1 MPKLSID
8 SKDLDNDKNVPAAS
22 YTGQLFS
29 VLDHFPGI
37 AYLQAEDYSIR
48 YANAKFIEQYGE
60 PGEKTCYGAIWGRTR
75 PCEDCPTFSVFKTNE
90 PVVWEASH
98 ADGRTYKVYDYPFV
112 APDGE
117 QLVLEMS
124 IDETGQHNAELEL
137 DRVKETYRGIF
148 QNSQVGLA
156 RTRISDG
163 KFLELNN
170 HAVKMFGY
178 STPEE
183 FIKERFGRQCFA
195 ERSDRERFDELL
207 ARDGHV
213 ENFVARARRKNGSTF
228 WVQFSAQRDPEN
240 EYLDVVIVNIDK
252 EKRAEGELKEAKET
266 YQGMFQNSL
275 VGLSRTRLSDG
286 KFMEFNDRLVTMF
299 GYADREDFALRYN
312 AVKCYAQPGERERL
326 LGLLKEDGKV
336 ENFITLARRKD
347 GSTFW
352 IQLSA
357 RIDKE
362 KGYVDV
368 VSLDADTE
376 IKAKEEIRVSEE
388 KYRALFEESNDVVF
402 VTTPEGSVLD
412 MNPAG
417 LKLFGYTIEEA
428 RRLDLAT
435 DLYNDPAVR
444 AEFKAAVLKD
454 GSVKNFELEVKTR
467 SGTVRTGVMSANAV
481 WDDDGNITKFRG
493 IFHDMTERKRLE
505 NQLLHSQKMEA
516 IGRLAG
522 GIAHDFNNI
531 LTVTKTLADLATA
544 QVEADDP
551 MMKYLKP
558 ISESSDRATSLV
570 QQLLLFSQNR
580 PPSTTETDLN
590 RAITSLLGMLEHLI
604 SEDISITTNLET
616 DLWKI
621 EADNARLEQLITNLV
636 VNASEAMSG
645 GGSIEIRTWN
655 TPETKKE
662 CCSMPEESKASKQH
676 VCLEVTDTGVG
687 MDSSVIEHIF
697 EPFFTTDK
705 ARGTGMGLAVVY
717 GIIKELG
724 GCIDVKSSP
733 GVGSTFKLC
742 IPAIETAKELYTE
755 EPPVPVTPTGEGR
768 RILLVEDDKWVRKST
783 ALLLA
788 DSGYEVF
795 EARNAEKALSLF
807 YHEKGRFDLV
817 ISDVVMPGRSGLELL
832 GPLLEINPKVP
843 VLLCSGHIDNKEQFS
858 EIISQRIPYIQKPYA
873 NHELLQAV
881 AETIEEKS

>member
-1 MPKLSID
+1 MSIEYKELD
-8 SKDLDNDKNVPAAS
+8 SKNAAPKS
-22 YTGQLFS
+22 SFTGQLFS
-29 VLDHFPGI
+29 LLDHFPGI

-48 YANAKFIEQYGE
+48 YANARFKEQYGE
-60 PGEKTCYGAIWGRTR
+60 PGERTCYAAMWNRR
-75 PCEDCPTFSVFKTNE
+75 EPCEDCPTFSVFKTKE

-98 ADGRTYKVYDYPFV
+98 EDGRTYKVYDSPFV

-117 QLVLEMS
+117 LLVLEMS
-124 IDETGQHNAELEL
+124 IDETEQHSAELKL
-137 DRVKETYRGIF
+137 DKVRETYRGIF
-148 QNSQVGLA
+148 QDMQVGLA
-156 RTRISDG
+156 RARISDD

-170 HAVKMFGY
+170 HAVKMFEY

-183 FIKERFGRQCFA
+183 FMKECSAQQCFA
-195 ERSDRERFDELL
+195 EKSDHEKFYKLL
-207 ARDGHV
+207 ASNSHI
-213 ENFVARARRKNGSTF
+213 ENFVAKARRRNGSTF
-228 WVQFSAQRDPEN
+228 WVQFSAQIDLEN
-240 EYLDVVIVNIDK
+240 KHLDVVIVDIDMQ
-252 EKRAEGELKEAKET
+252 KRTENELKEAKET

-286 KFMEFNDRLVTMF
+286 KFIELNDRLVAMF

-312 AVKCYAQPGERERL
+312 AVKCYALEGERERL
-326 LGLLKEDGKV
+326 LGLLKEDGKA
-336 ENFITLARRKD
+336 ENFVTLARRKD

-357 RIDKE
+357 SIEKE

-368 VSLDADTE
+368 VSLDVDTE
-376 IKAKEEIRVSEE
+376 IRAKEKIRASEE
-388 KYRALFEESNDVVF
+388 KYRTLFEESNDVLF
-402 VTTPEGSVLD
+402 VTTTDGSVLD
-412 MNPAG
+412 MNSAG
-417 LKLFGYTIEEA
+417 LKLFGYTLPEV

-435 DLYNDPAVR
+435 DIYTDPAVR
-444 AEFKAAVLKD
+444 EEFKTAVLND

-467 SGTVRTGVMSANAV
+467 SGEVRTGLMSANAIR
-481 WDDDGNITKFRG
+481 DDNGKITKFRCS
-493 IFHDMTERKRLE
+493 FHDMTERKRLE
-505 NQLLHSQKMEA
+505 NQLFHSQKMEA

-544 QVEADDP
+544 RIEKDDP

-558 ISESSDRATSLV
+558 ISESSDRAASLV

-580 PPSTTETDLN
+580 PPSTTELDLN
-590 RAITSLLGMLEHLI
+590 SVVTSLLGMLKHLI
-604 SEDISITTNLET
+604 SEDISISANLST

-621 EADNARLEQLITNLV
+621 EADNTRLEQLITNLV

-655 TPETKKE
+655 TSSSTEE
-662 CCSMPEESKASKQH
+662 CCSMPEESKGSEQH
-676 VCLEVTDTGVG
+676 VCLEVTDSGVG
-687 MDSSVIEHIF
+687 MESSVIEHIF
-697 EPFFTTDK
+697 EPFFTTNK

-717 GIIKELG
+717 GIVKELG
-724 GCIDVKSSP
+724 GCIDVKSTV

-742 IPAIETAKELYTE
+742 IPSIETVEKLYTE
-755 EPPVPVTPTGEGR
+755 EPPVPITPSGDGR

-795 EARNAEKALSLF
+795 EAKNAEKALSLF

-832 GPLLEINPKVP
+832 EPILEINPKVP

-858 EIISQRIPYIQKPYA
+858 QIISQRIPYIQKPYA

-881 AETIEEKS
+881 AETIDEKS